1 MGQSND
7 VIVNSI
13 ADFALKCLKELKHDE
28 EAVVFSP
35 MSLILA
41 LSLAYSGAKGKTI
54 EEFGSLLK
62 TNGENNQI
70 HEHFLDFIQS
80 LKNASTDFDVILKT
94 ANKIYV
100 NDDFKILES
109 YSDLLTKYY
118 DGQFESID
126 FKESANA
133 ANKINAFV
141 SDATNKKIENLISSG
156 AINER
161 TRIILVNCLY
171 FSGDWKEKFKDYN
184 TYDDVFH
191 KDANSSREIKYM
203 KRNDFHTY
211 SENENSQLILLD
223 YFGGKT
229 KFGILLPKKKHDIFN
244 VLNDLN
250 GEKLFN
256 LIKNA
261 SVTGVEIHIPK
272 FKTESSFTLNECLKK
287 LGLGIAF
294 SEHADFS
301 GITDSGRLFISQ
313 VVQKV
318 FIDVNEK
325 GTEAAAATGIVME
338 LMCLPM
344 TPEKPIIF
352 KADHPFFFFILHDNK
367 HMLFN
372 GIYM

>member
-1 MGQSND
+1 MSQSND

-13 ADFALKCLKELKHDE
+13 ADFSLKCLKELNDDD
-28 EAVVFSP
+28 ASVVFSP
-35 MSLILA
+35 MSLIVA
-41 LSLAYSGAKGKTI
+41 LSMAYSGAKGKTI
-54 EEFGSLLK
+54 EEFASLLK

-80 LKNASTDFDVILKT
+80 LKSTTADFDVILKT

-100 NDDFKILES
+100 NDGFKILDS

-126 FKESANA
+126 FKENVNA

-141 SDATNKKIENLISSG
+141 SDATNNKIENLISSD
-156 AINER
+156 AINEL
-161 TRIILVNCLY
+161 TRVILVNCLY
-171 FSGDWKEKFKDYN
+171 FSGDWSKKFKDYN

-203 KRNDFHTY
+203 KRNDFETY

-223 YFGGKT
+223 YCCDKT

-250 GEKLFN
+250 GEKLFS
-256 LIKNA
+256 LINNA

-272 FKTESSFTLNECLKK
+272 FKIESSFTLNGCLKK
-287 LGLGIAF
+287 LGLGTAF

-325 GTEAAAATGIVME
+325 GTEAAAATGVIME
-338 LMCLPM
+338 LMCLPI

-367 HMLFN
+367 HILFN